1 MKNNQIVLFEIFY
14 KRFRNIKE
22 TTSRLA
28 LEIYIEVYE
37 PNENTVLLNKI
48 IKFISITRHKYK
60 KIELCMVQKLVE
72 SDVEGM
78 KLFRSIHPKV
88 FLGKGILKICSKFTG
103 EHPYRS
109 VISIQL
115 LCNFIEVAL

>member
-37 PNENTVLLNKI
+37 PSENTVLLNKI
-48 IKFISITRHKYK
+48 IKCISITRHQYK

-78 KLFRSIHPKV
+78 KIIQKHPS
-88 FLGKGILKICSKFTG
+88 KGILRKMCS
-103 EHPYRS
+103 ENMQQIYRRAPIPKCDFNT
-109 VISIQL
+109 VTLQL
-115 LCNFIEVAL
+115 Y

>member
-78 KLFRSIHPKV
+78 KIIQKHPS
-88 FLGKGILKICSKFTG
+88 KGILRKMCS
-103 EHPYRS
+103 ENMQQIYRRAP
-109 VISIQL
+109 IPK
-115 LCNFIEVAL
+115 CDFNTVALQLY